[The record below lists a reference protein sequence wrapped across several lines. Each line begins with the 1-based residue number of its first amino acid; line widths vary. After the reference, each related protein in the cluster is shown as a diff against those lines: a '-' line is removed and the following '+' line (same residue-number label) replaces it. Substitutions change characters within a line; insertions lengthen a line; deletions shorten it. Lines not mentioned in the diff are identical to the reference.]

1 MTDRHLVAVRWRDLD
16 HLGHVYHATILTM
29 LDEARTEWL
38 TTKIGVEKPDS
49 YVLARIELDYR
60 RPLLRSDDALAVE
73 FVPSRVGT
81 TSVTIS
87 ERAFAGASGALI
99 AEAKTTIV
107 LWNRPAAAPRE
118 ISIFERQR
126 LTENLEPS
134 EGNTL

>member
-38 TTKIGVEKPDS
+38 TTKIGVENPDS

-60 RPLLRSDDALAVE
+60 RPLLKTDGALAVE
-73 FVPSRVGT
+73 FAPCRVGT
-81 TSVTIS
+81 TSITIS
-87 ERAFAGASGALI
+87 ERAFAAASGVLI

-118 ISIFERQR
+118 MSIFERQR
-126 LTENLEPS
+126 LTENLEPT
-134 EGNTL
+134 EDNTL